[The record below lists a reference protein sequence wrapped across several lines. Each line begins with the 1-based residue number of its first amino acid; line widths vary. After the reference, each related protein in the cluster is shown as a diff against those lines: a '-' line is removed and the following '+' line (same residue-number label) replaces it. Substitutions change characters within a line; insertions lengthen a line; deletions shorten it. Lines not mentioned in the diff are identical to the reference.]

1 MPLKRLINRK
11 KEKNK
16 EKPVEITLKL
26 IKDQK
31 QAKNNMHSETI
42 NHLIP

>member
-1 MPLKRLINRK
+1 MWSKG

-31 QAKNNMHSETI
+31 QAKNNIHSETI
-42 NHLIP
+42 NHLIL

>member
-1 MPLKRLINRK
+1 VPNVKENRV
-11 KEKNK
+11 NNT
-16 EKPVEITLKL
+16 ITLKL